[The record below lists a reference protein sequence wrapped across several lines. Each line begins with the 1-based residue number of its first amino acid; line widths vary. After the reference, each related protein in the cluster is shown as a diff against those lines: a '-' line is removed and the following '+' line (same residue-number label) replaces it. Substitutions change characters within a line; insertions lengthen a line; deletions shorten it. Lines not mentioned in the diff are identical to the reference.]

1 MKDIIVLFMVIAVPM
16 AAVQLLYRLID
27 HKGKLTAKLTGK
39 FPFLKEHKY
48 AVQIGGAMGF
58 VIVFGIIA
66 WIVNM
71 KLAVYF
77 AICGAVLGL
86 INGMATTIM
95 YSDDQK

>member
-1 MKDIIVLFMVIAVPM
+1 MNHIVILFLVIAVPM

-27 HKGKLTAKLTGK
+27 HKGKLTAKLTSR

-58 VIVFGIIA
+58 ILIFGIIA
-66 WIVNM
+66 WFVQM
-71 KLAVYF
+71 ELAVYF
-77 AICGAVLGL
+77 AVCGAVLGL

-95 YSDDQK
+95 YSE